1 VSVWEETNFP
11 VLSRGVLTMNV
22 YLAIVVIVLLY
33 SFGVGVITER
43 TVAFFESE
51 YPGIAYRSCKSGV
64 TAVLRA
70 LSTLCYM
77 ARQNSRG
84 GLLF

>member
-1 VSVWEETNFP
+1 
-11 VLSRGVLTMNV
+11 MNV

-51 YPGIAYRSCKSGV
+51 YPSIAYRSCKSGV
-64 TAVLRA
+64 TAILRTLTN
-70 LSTLCYM
+70 LSGM
-77 ARQNSRG
+77 VRQTARG